1 MDNLNKPIAK
11 VSSQFKTLYH
21 RYASGHIEV
30 SDFERLRADMPQV
43 SDENLWE
50 TMLEN
55 APEGEPLP
63 MPADMKQDVAANL
76 RKAVFRRRLSAWVRY
91 GVAACTLAAAAVSA
105 GMLIWPGAHSRPA
118 QELTAAIPAGSRST
132 MTLPDGTKV
141 QLNSASELS
150 FDWDTDNARIVRL
163 RGEAY
168 FDVAKDKDR
177 PFRVMVSDIEVEVH
191 GTSFNINAYNPN
203 RIETSLI
210 SGSVSL
216 GGHGLKGHT
225 YQMSPG
231 EKAVYNRADGAIT
244 IAPADVA
251 ASTAWL
257 NGEMV
262 FDKMPLREVIANIE
276 RSYGVSIELRRKEL
290 AGDTM
295 TGSFRSED
303 INNVMS
309 SLEKIYKFKYTIDKN
324 HIVIY

>member
-1 MDNLNKPIAK
+1 M
-11 VSSQFKTLYH
+11 SSQFKNLYR
-21 RYASGHIEV
+21 RYASGHIGV
-30 SDFERLRADMPQV
+30 SDFEKLRGDIPQV
-43 SDENLWE
+43 SDESLWE
-50 TMLEN
+50 AMLEN
-55 APEGEPLP
+55 APEGEPVP
-63 MPADMKQDVAANL
+63 MPLEMKQEVAASL
-76 RKAVFRRRLSAWVRY
+76 RKSVIRRRMSAWLRY
-91 GVAACTLAAAAVSA
+91 GAAAAIVAVVAFSTGIILLGGHA
-105 GMLIWPGAHSRPA
+105 KPS

-132 MTLPDGTKV
+132 LTLPDGSKV

-150 FDWDTDNARIVRL
+150 FDYSSDDARVVRL

-177 PFRVMVSDIEVEVH
+177 PFRVLVSDIEVEVH

-203 RIETSLI
+203 RIETSLV

-216 GGHGLKGHT
+216 GGTGLKGRS

-231 EKAVYNRADGAIT
+231 EKAIYNRSDGAIT
-244 IAPADVA
+244 IAPTDVA

-257 NGEMV
+257 NGVMI
-262 FDKMPLREVIANIE
+262 FDKMPLKEVIASIE
-276 RSYGVSIELRRKEL
+276 RSYGVDIELRRKEL